1 MSEKIK
7 IFMVDDH
14 QIVIDAVKKEIESQ
28 SDQFEFVG
36 SANDGKEALM
46 ALETVK
52 SDILILDIN
61 MPNVNG
67 MQVLKEVTQKYPK
80 LKVLVLT
87 MLDDLKHI
95 REMIENG
102 AKGYVLK
109 NKSSQF
115 VVEAL
120 TTISEGE
127 DFFPDDVAQ
136 IAIRDFVRDDDHK
149 KRTNK
154 ETILKSIS
162 AQDSELLGWITL
174 GLSDQELAD
183 KMHLSKSAIESR
195 KRNLRQKTGVNN
207 ALELMRF
214 AMDNGFKKDKEG

>member
-7 IFMVDDH
+7 IFIVDDH
-14 QIVIDAVKKEIESQ
+14 QIVIDAVKNEIESQ
-28 SDQFEFVG
+28 SDQFELVG
-36 SANDGKEALM
+36 SANDGQEAL
-46 ALETVK
+46 AAFETIQV
-52 SDILILDIN
+52 DILILDIN
-61 MPNVNG
+61 MPAIDG
-67 MQVLKEVTQKYPK
+67 IEVLKEVTQKYPTF
-80 LKVLVLT
+80 KVLVLT

-120 TTISEGE
+120 IKINEGKN
-127 DFFPDDVAQ
+127 FFPNDVAQ
-136 IAIRDFVRDDDHK
+136 IAIRDFVKDDNHK
-149 KRTNK
+149 IRSNK
-154 ETILKSIS
+154 EIILNSIS
-162 AQDSELLGWITL
+162 AHDAELLGWLTL

-183 KMHLSKSAIESR
+183 KMYLSKSAIESR
-195 KRNLRQKTGVNN
+195 KRNLRVKTGTNN

-214 AMDNGFKKDKEG
+214 AMDNGFKKEKE

>member
-214 AMDNGFKKDKEG
+214 AMDNGFKKDQEG